1 MSKSGGIRSR
11 LASRPERAAR
21 ITTFPLRSAILM
33 LTVLLLLALGT
44 SWLLQRGR
52 SRDAATERAA
62 RGRAMAELVA
72 QAVGPQVDFENSARF
87 QRILECAAR
96 DAALSAAAVI
106 DGDGAVVAHTDVS
119 RTGLRVELPDP
130 SLEDEAAAAPNRP
143 GLAPLLFGPLPGQLV
158 LHPLVGP
165 QGRAGTVALLLPI
178 RRGTPFGRDQM
189 RFFLPAGLMLLAF
202 VGLFQATIRWAV
214 RPTAHFLERLT
225 RALERQE
232 SAEGETPTRRPGI
245 APERVMDETVSSIH
259 ALSQA
264 KHSLTIENRV
274 LDYGR
279 RRMALILDQL
289 PDGLVMT
296 DPLEQPV
303 LINRAA
309 ASLLQIPRAEAG
321 PEASLALPAEALAPL
336 HAARRTGQALL
347 PMAEGERQVL
357 ISRFPLSGPGAR
369 AVGTL
374 FLLRDVTAQHAA
386 QRAQAEFLAQI
397 THELKAP
404 LNTIVA
410 YVEALSN
417 ESLLD
422 VAERH
427 EFLNTLNAEA
437 LRMGQLIS
445 NLLQLSRIQ
454 LGNLS
459 AEFGFVKSEAL
470 IRDRAEAVRFQAEAR
485 SQILT
490 LELPENLPPLY
501 GDKDLLG
508 VAITNLITNAI
519 KYTPVGGRITVRATA
534 DEKALTIEIED
545 TGIGIPEEARGRI
558 FERFARADQ
567 PEVQRQTG
575 SGLGLTLV
583 KEITELHDGQ
593 VSVESQLGRGSC
605 FTLRLPT
612 REVGTRLE
620 LAA

>member
-1 MSKSGGIRSR
+1 MSERGGIRRRR
-11 LASRPERAAR
+11 LTHPAGGTAR
-21 ITTFPLRSAILM
+21 ITAVPLRSAILV
-33 LTVLLLLALGT
+33 LSVLLLLALGT
-44 SWLLQRGR
+44 SWLLQRGD

-96 DAALSAAAVI
+96 DQNLVAAAVI
-106 DGDGAVVAHTDVS
+106 DGSGAVVAHTDVS
-119 RTGLRVELPDP
+119 RTGWTVDLPDP
-130 SLEDEAAAAPNRP
+130 SLEDETAAASWP
-143 GLAPLLFGPLPGQLV
+143 GLAPRLFGSLPGQLV

-165 QGRAGTVALLLPI
+165 QGRAGTVALLLPTAA
-178 RRGTPFGRDQM
+178 GASFGREQM
-189 RFFLPAGLMLLAF
+189 RFFLPAGLLLLAF
-202 VGLFQATIRWAV
+202 VGLFQAMVRWAV
-214 RPTAHFLERLT
+214 RPTSQFLERLT

-232 SAEGETPTRRPGI
+232 SAEGEPPARPEV
-245 APERVMDETVSSIH
+245 APERMMDETVSSIQ
-259 ALSQA
+259 ALNQA
-264 KHSLTIENRV
+264 KRSLTIENRV

-309 ASLLQIPRAEAG
+309 AALLQIPRAEAG
-321 PEASLALPAEALAPL
+321 PEESLIVPAEALAPL

-347 PMAEGERQVL
+347 PMAQGQRQIL
-357 ISRFPLSGPGAR
+357 ISRIQLSGPSAST
-369 AVGTL
+369 VGTL
-374 FLLRDVTAQHAA
+374 FLLRDVTAQQAA

-410 YVEALSN
+410 YVEALSDEN
-417 ESLLD
+417 LLD

-459 AEFGFVKSEAL
+459 AEFGFVKSETL
-470 IRDRAEAVRFQAEAR
+470 IRDRAEAVRSQAEAR
-485 SQILT
+485 QQILT

-508 VAITNLITNAI
+508 VALTNLITNAI

-534 DEKALTIEIED
+534 VEGDLMIDVED

-593 VSVESQLGRGSC
+593 VSVESELGGGSC

>member
-1 MSKSGGIRSR
+1 
-11 LASRPERAAR
+11 L
-21 ITTFPLRSAILM
+21 PLRSAILV
-33 LTVLLLLALGT
+33 LAVLLLLALGT
-44 SWLLQRGR
+44 SWLLQRGD
-52 SRDAATERAA
+52 SHDAATDRAA

-96 DAALSAAAVI
+96 DADLTAAAVL

-130 SLEDEAAAAPNRP
+130 STENADAATAHWP
-143 GLAPLLFGPLPGQLV
+143 GLAPALFGPLQGQLV
-158 LHPLVGP
+158 LHPLVSAE
-165 QGRAGTVALLLPI
+165 GRAGTVALLLPI
-178 RRGTPFGRDQM
+178 KRGTPFGRDQM

-202 VGLFQATIRWAV
+202 VGLFQATVRWAV
-214 RPTAHFLERLT
+214 RPTSQFLERLT

-232 SAEGETPTRRPGI
+232 NAEDETPTRRMA
-245 APERVMDETVSSIH
+245 APERVMDETVSSIQ

-264 KHSLTIENRV
+264 KQSLTIENRV
-274 LDYGR
+274 LDYGK

-321 PEASLALPAEALAPL
+321 PEESLAVPAEALAPL

-347 PMAEGERQVL
+347 PMAEGQRQIL
-357 ISRFPLSGPGAR
+357 INRIPLSGPGAR
-369 AVGTL
+369 AIGML

-410 YVEALSN
+410 YVEALSD
-417 ESLLD
+417 ETLLD

-437 LRMGQLIS
+437 LRMAQLIS

-459 AEFGFVKSEAL
+459 AEFGFVKAEAL
-470 IRDRAEAVRFQAEAR
+470 IRDRAEAVRSQAEAR
-485 SQILT
+485 QQILT

-519 KYTPVGGRITVRATA
+519 KYTPVGGRITVRAA
-534 DEKALTIEIED
+534 ASEKDLTIDFED

-558 FERFARADQ
+558 FERFTRADQ

>member
-1 MSKSGGIRSR
+1 MAG
-11 LASRPERAAR
+11 
-21 ITTFPLRSAILM
+21 FPLRSAILV
-33 LTVLLLLALGT
+33 LAVLLLLALGT
-44 SWLLQRGR
+44 SWLLQRGD

-96 DAALSAAAVI
+96 DADLTAAAVI
-106 DGDGAVVAHTDVS
+106 DADGAVVAHTDVS
-119 RTGLRVELPDP
+119 RTGLRVDLPDP
-130 SLEDEAAAAPNRP
+130 SIEDGTADAAPWP
-143 GLAPLLFGPLPGQLV
+143 GLAPMLFGSLKGQVV
-158 LHPLVGP
+158 LHPLVSA
-165 QGRAGTVALLLPI
+165 QGRAGTVALLMPI
-178 RRGTPFGRDQM
+178 RPGTPFGRDQM

-214 RPTAHFLERLT
+214 RPTSQFLERLT

-232 SAEGETPTRRPGI
+232 TAEGDDPSRPGI
-245 APERVMDETVSSIH
+245 APERVMDETVSSIQ

-264 KHSLTIENRV
+264 KQNLTIENRV
-274 LDYGR
+274 LDYGK

-309 ASLLQIPRAEAG
+309 ANLLQIPRAEAG
-321 PEASLALPAEALAPL
+321 PEESLAVPPEALAPL

-347 PMAEGERQVL
+347 PLAEGQRQIQ
-357 ISRFPLSGPGAR
+357 ISRVPLSGPGAR
-369 AVGTL
+369 ALGML
-374 FLLRDVTAQHAA
+374 FLLRDVTAQQAA

-410 YVEALSN
+410 YVEALSDEN
-417 ESLLD
+417 LLD

-459 AEFGFVKSEAL
+459 AEFGFVKAEAL
-470 IRDRAEAVRFQAEAR
+470 IRDRAEAVRSQAEAR
-485 SQILT
+485 QQILT

-534 DEKALTIEIED
+534 NDKDLAIEVED
-545 TGIGIPEEARGRI
+545 TGIGIPEEARSRI

-575 SGLGLTLV
+575 SGLGLALV

-605 FTLRLPT
+605 FSLRLPT
-612 REVGTRLE
+612 REVGARLE